1 MNGIRVIWQYF
12 VNWAHLLDQALNTA
26 LGGDPRMTLSARMGR
41 DIARGRCV
49 LCRPVCGLLN
59 LIQRD
64 HCARA
69 WAGDSTPVNASMQVT
84 KD

>member
-1 MNGIRVIWQYF
+1 MKRIAQYLF
-12 VNWAHLLDQALNTA
+12 NLVHLADQAANTV

-41 DIARGRCV
+41 DIEAGRCSV
-49 LCRPVCGLLN
+49 CRGVCWLLN

-64 HCARA
+64 HCALA
-69 WAGDSTPVNASMQVT
+69 WDGEKVGTDAGMQVT